1 MNIIMFKYK
10 ELMLL
15 SFSLLLIQIA
25 CYIIIH
31 TRTHTNTYF
40 QMPNILQINWNII
53 LFSLRY
59 DWLDAQSCCCCFA
72 SVVQTR
78 IPKQKKK
85 RNVSKSVDVFFV
97 LFRLQRARVQYIWR
111 YLITVHIALN
121 SPRFKSRTYCEHV
134 YHTHNIFDTIQP
146 IILNLNTV
154 FKRQLKSFKHTNCQ
168 ITLCDSMQ

>member
-59 DWLDAQSCCCCFA
+59 DWLDAQSLLLFCFSRSNKNPKAKKKTKCFKVRWCFFCFISSPTCARTVHMTLFDYSTHRIKFA
-72 SVVQTR
+72 SIQITHILRTCVSHAQHIRYDTA
-78 IPKQKKK
+78 
-85 RNVSKSVDVFFV
+85 NNSKSKY
-97 LFRLQRARVQYIWR
+97 RVQA
-111 YLITVHIALN
+111 TA
-121 SPRFKSRTYCEHV
+121 E
-134 YHTHNIFDTIQP
+134 
-146 IILNLNTV
+146 IL
-154 FKRQLKSFKHTNCQ
+154 
-168 ITLCDSMQ
+168 